1 MNKIFIQQIKR
12 CLAILFIGCFTLST
26 WGGVLHAQDNPKV
39 TLKLKD
45 VRMEQIMNEIEK
57 QTKFYFIVDKGI
69 DLGRTA
75 SIDVNAKPLTA
86 ALEQLIAGS
95 SIDYKIYQK
104 NIYLTVRKQAP
115 ARPARISGRVI
126 DGKGAPVIGAA
137 VIVQGT
143 TIGTSTG
150 TDGTFA
156 FQAPALSE
164 NDELSVNFIG
174 YEPASIRVGTQTSFE
189 IVLKESSEM
198 IDEVVVTALGLTRKE
213 KSLGYAVTKLD
224 NETLNNTVS
233 SNWLNGMAGKVA
245 GLNFDSAGQGPG
257 GSIRVT
263 LRGESSL
270 THDNNTALFV
280 IDGVPISSDSQSTDS
295 GSMAFNTTA
304 PIDYGNGASDL
315 NPEDIESVSVLKG
328 PAATAL
334 YGSRAANG
342 AIVITTKSGRTN
354 PGLGISFNSSVTFE
368 RAGFWPDFQDQYGA
382 GNGNSSNL
390 DQQRKYNF
398 WSVPAA
404 NAEDGI
410 ASTGRIYSRVA
421 FGAKFDG
428 QMFYQYESRD
438 WDTDMYKRLPWVY
451 RDWYKG
457 FFETGVTYNNSLAL
471 SYNNGKGTSARFSV
485 KDSRNDWIVP
495 NTGYDSQNFNVSVTS
510 QINKWL
516 RMTSK
521 VTYFRKNSDNMP
533 MSGYNTASPLYTLIW
548 NPNVVDVT
556 SYYHEYANGRIDRM
570 YEEGTPNLLIN
581 STYADNIYMQVYEQL
596 NTLSRDRVFGN
607 MALNIQLMEGLTLD
621 LRTGMD
627 FNNEFRT
634 QRKPWYSTGFP
645 YGYYKEQTV
654 TSLEVNSDFLLSYT
668 RKMGDFDLRASFG
681 GNNMLWRRSN
691 IYASSAD
698 GLLEKNIYK
707 MANSISS
714 PIYRSYRYTKAINS
728 FYGFLSLGWRDM
740 LFLDI
745 TGRNDWSSTLAPGN
759 NSYFYPSVSA
769 SVLLDQVFGLKDRA
783 PWVNLLKLRGSWANV
798 GNDTSPNKLVSVY
811 SNGSF
816 ASSYYLNSEIQNY
829 YLKPENV
836 ESWEAGLE
844 AKLFDSR
851 LNFDV
856 AWYRSET
863 TDQIITVPIDQAVGA
878 TSVVMNAGCVRN
890 SGVEVSAR
898 FQPISTKNFQW
909 TINANWAKNWNKLVE
924 LADGVS
930 MWNMNPNI
938 TVGGS
943 IYVRAYPGTELGR
956 LYGRGYRR
964 APEGAFYIDENGA
977 YVDCSN
983 QIIVDAKTGSA
994 TITSTEAE
1002 LLDLGSIYPDWT
1014 AGMSHSLS
1022 YKGFRLGFSFSA
1034 QWGGNTYSM
1043 THFALAYQGKLN
1055 NTLKGRYAG
1064 MIVPGVNLNE
1074 DGTYQ
1079 PNRTITTDIVDHYTN
1094 YVYARENAEENVFD
1108 TSFLKLKEL
1117 RLEYSLPKH
1126 ICKKTGVLQGL
1137 TVGVYATNLFCW
1149 TNFPFYDPEA
1159 GYAVGSS
1166 IARGIEAG
1174 AYPMTRTYGINLK
1187 LDF

>member
-1 MNKIFIQQIKR
+1 MNKNFIQQIK
-12 CLAILFIGCFTLST
+12 CLFIILFISCFCLST
-26 WGGVLHAQDNPKV
+26 WGGELHAQNPKL
-39 TLKLKD
+39 TLKFRD
-45 VRMEQIMNEIEK
+45 AGMEQIMNEIEK
-57 QTKFYFIVDKGI
+57 QINYYFIVDKGVDI
-69 DLGRTA
+69 KRTLT
-75 SIDVNAKPLTA
+75 INVTDKPLTA
-86 ALEQLIAGS
+86 VLDQLVAGTGTR
-95 SIDYKIYQK
+95 YRVYQQ
-104 NIYLTVRKQAP
+104 NIYLSVVKRDASKP
-115 ARPARISGRVI
+115 VRISGKVI
-126 DGKGAPVIGAA
+126 DARGEPVVGASV
-137 VIVQGT
+137 VVRGT
-143 TIGTSTG
+143 TLGTSTG
-150 TDGTFA
+150 IDGVFSL
-156 FQAPALSE
+156 QIPAPAE
-164 NDELSVNFIG
+164 TDELLVNFIG
-174 YEPASIRVGTQTSFE
+174 YEPASVKIGSRTTFD
-189 IVLKESSEM
+189 ITLRESAEQ

-213 KSLGYAVTKLD
+213 KSLGYAVTKLGSD
-224 NETLNNTVS
+224 ALNNTVS

-245 GLNFDSAGQGPG
+245 GLNFDQAGQGPG

-280 IDGVPISSDSQSTDS
+280 IDGVPISSDMESSNS
-295 GSMAFNTTA
+295 GSQAFNTTA

-342 AIVITTKSGRTN
+342 AIVITTKSGRQT

-368 RAGFWPDFQDQYGA
+368 KAGFWPDFQSEYGA

-390 DQQRKYNF
+390 DQQRNYNY

-428 QMFYQYESRD
+428 QQFYQYESRN
-438 WDTDMYKRLPWVY
+438 WDTDMYRRLPWVY

-457 FFETGVTYNNSLAL
+457 FFDTGVTWNNSIAF

-495 NTGYDSQNFNVSVTS
+495 NTGYDSQNFNMSITS
-510 QINKWL
+510 QLNKWL
-516 RMTSK
+516 RMTGK
-521 VTYFRKNSDNMP
+521 VTYYRKNSDNMP
-533 MSGYNTASPLYTLIW
+533 MSGYSAASPLYTLIW
-548 NPNVVDVT
+548 NPNVVDVS
-556 SYYHEYANGRIDRM
+556 SYYREYAYGRIDRM
-570 YEEGTPNLLIN
+570 YEEGTPQLLIN
-581 STYADNIYMQVYEQL
+581 STYADNVYMQVYEQL
-596 NTLSRDRVFGN
+596 NTLDRDRVFGN
-607 MALNIQLMEGLTLD
+607 MALNINLAKGLTLD

-634 QRKPWYSTGFP
+634 QRKPWYSNGYP

-668 RKMGDFDLRASFG
+668 RKMGDFDMRASFG
-681 GNNMLWRRSN
+681 GNNMLWKRRN
-691 IYASSAD
+691 IYSQTAD
-698 GLLEKNIYK
+698 GLLEKNVYK

-714 PIYRSYRYTKAINS
+714 PVYRSYRYTKSINS

-740 LFLDI
+740 VYLDI

-769 SVLLDQVFGLKDRA
+769 SVLLDQVFNFKEHA
-783 PWVNLLKLRGSWANV
+783 PWIDLLKVRGSWANV

-811 SNGSF
+811 SNGGF
-816 ASSYYLNSEIQNY
+816 PSSYYLSSEIQNY

-836 ESWEAGLE
+836 ESWEVGLE
-844 AKLFDSR
+844 GKLFKSR

-856 AWYRSET
+856 AYYHSET

-878 TSVVMNAGCVRN
+878 TSVVVNAGCVRN
-890 SGVEVSAR
+890 RGVEVSAR
-898 FQPISTKNFQW
+898 FQPVKTKEFEW
-909 TINANWAKNWNKLVE
+909 TISANWSKNWNKLVE
-924 LADGVS
+924 LADGVA
-930 MWNMNPNI
+930 MWNLNPNI
-938 TVGGS
+938 TVGGN
-943 IYVRAYPGTELGR
+943 IYIRAYPGTELGR
-956 LYGRGYRR
+956 LYGRGYER
-964 APEGAFYIDENGA
+964 APEGAFYVDADGS

-983 QIIVDAKTGSA
+983 QIVVDAETGSA
-994 TITSTEAE
+994 RLTSTEDE

-1022 YKGFRLGFSFSA
+1022 YKGFRLGLSFSA
-1034 QWGGNTYSM
+1034 QWGGKTYSM
-1043 THFALAYQGKLN
+1043 THFALAYQGKLKN
-1055 NTLKGRYAG
+1055 SLKGRYAG

-1074 DGTYQ
+1074 NGTYSK
-1079 PNRTITTDIVDHYTN
+1079 NTTITTDIVDHYTN

-1117 RLEYSLPKH
+1117 RLEYSLPRH
-1126 ICKKTGVLQGL
+1126 LCSKTRVFQGI

-1149 TNFPFYDPEA
+1149 TNFPLYDPEA

-1166 IARGIEAG
+1166 ISRGIEAG